1 MSFSTK
7 KYAVYAENKNSNA
20 GLRLF
25 LQIDIFLDSFYIIIY
40 LVMEKIDKKNQ
51 ESAKAG
57 NKILIVDDDPHMRS
71 ALSLSIKKIGKE
83 GDIFASAEETLNYIS
98 KNFTLSETVS
108 ENEISPINPYFLILS
123 DLNMPGMDGISFL
136 NEIKKYPVFQSVPFV
151 IITAYGTIESAVSA
165 MKSGASD
172 YMLKPF
178 DISDFERIVGNA
190 EKFSSYS
197 SNIFKRTAKDNGD
210 FPKDINS
217 SNFIYKSDAMKRIDE
232 YIKAVAAADATVLIT
247 GESGTGKE
255 VAAKRIH
262 ELSGRKG
269 RFVAVNCSA
278 IVPTLLESELFGHE
292 KGAFTGAVSAKKGK
306 FEQADNGTIFLDEI
320 AEMDK
325 NLQAKILRT
334 LQEKTIDRVGG
345 DEPVSVN
352 ARVVAATNK
361 DIEKAVSDGNFRDD
375 LFYRLNVIRLHL
387 PPLRNRKDDVIA
399 LAEYFTSVYS
409 NKYFRDV
416 AGISEDAKKYLL
428 SLDFQG
434 NIRELENIIERA
446 VILAQEDKFLDV
458 RHFGNFEPA
467 FYGGLGLNGGK
478 DGDCENCGNAGGAGD
493 KTAADN
499 TENTTAS
506 ISINGINIDNADLSL
521 DRGFNG
527 TENNIDILIG
537 DTGHSLNIKEMEE
550 KLILAALK
558 ETGGNK
564 TKAAEKLGITSRT
577 LRNKLKEL
585 GIN

>member
-1 MSFSTK
+1 
-7 KYAVYAENKNSNA
+7 
-20 GLRLF
+20 
-25 LQIDIFLDSFYIIIY
+25 
-40 LVMEKIDKKNQ
+40 MEKIDKKNEMPIQ
-51 ESAKAG
+51 TG

-71 ALSLSIKKIGKE
+71 ALSLSLKKTGKE
-83 GDIFASAEETLNYIS
+83 GDIFASEEDALNYLS
-98 KNFTLSETVS
+98 KNITLGEKALESEIYPS
-108 ENEISPINPYFLILS
+108 PYFLILS

-136 NEIKKYPVFQSVPFV
+136 REIKKYPVFQSIPFV

-178 DISDFERIVGNA
+178 DISDFERIVKNA
-190 EKFSSYS
+190 EKISYS
-197 SNIFKRTAKDNGD
+197 DIFKRTVKDNADAVNFKG
-210 FPKDINS
+210 INS
-217 SNFIYKSDAMKRIDE
+217 SNFIYRSDAMKRIDE

-292 KGAFTGAVSAKKGK
+292 KGAFTGAVSLKKGK
-306 FEQADNGTIFLDEI
+306 FEQADGGTIFLDEI

-325 NLQAKILRT
+325 NLQAKILRA

-361 DIEKAVSDGNFRDD
+361 DIEKAVSEGNFRDD
-375 LFYRLNVIRLHL
+375 LFYRLNVIRLHM
-387 PPLRNRKDDVIA
+387 PPLRDRKEDIIA

-409 NKYFRDV
+409 KKYFRDV
-416 AGISEDAKKYLL
+416 SGISEDARKYLL

-446 VILAQEDKFLDV
+446 VILAQKDKFLDV

-467 FYGGLGLNGGK
+467 FYDGFNSNGR
-478 DGDCENCGNAGGAGD
+478 NAGGKSDED
-493 KTAADN
+493 KNIADN
-499 TENTTAS
+499 TD
-506 ISINGINIDNADLSL
+506 ISGTGDAITNVTDNNESDS
-521 DRGFNG
+521 FNG
-527 TENNIDILIG
+527 SVSSHEVVENRTAGDILSG
-537 DTGHSLNIKEMEE
+537 YAGRSLNIKEMEE
-550 KLILAALK
+550 KLILTALK